1 MTTQSKRTDISPKKT
16 HTWLIYMKRCLIS
29 IIIRETEIKTTMK
42 YHLTLVRIAIDKKS
56 TNHNIFDIL

>member
-1 MTTQSKRTDISPKKT
+1 MAKKNMKSWA
-16 HTWLIYMKRCLIS
+16 TWLI
-29 IIIRETEIKTTMK
+29 IRGMQIQTTMK